1 MIETKMSLFT
11 SNLTVP
17 DSIFAAT
24 LSLSWILK
32 ITEVSGGKS
41 LGGGGKRIEI
51 TVSLPWSGH
60 NFVESLTH
68 RAACMQQPQW
78 TPLTTAGST
87 VHFCFCSLSFPTSPP
102 PSLHIQHH
110 STGSLMADSTQEILH
125 RSLAREYMTSPP
137 LCQSVKMDPFFYSE
151 LSH

>member
-41 LGGGGKRIEI
+41 LGGGGER
-51 TVSLPWSGH
+51 G
-60 NFVESLTH
+60 
-68 RAACMQQPQW
+68 
-78 TPLTTAGST
+78 
-87 VHFCFCSLSFPTSPP
+87 
-102 PSLHIQHH
+102 
-110 STGSLMADSTQEILH
+110 
-125 RSLAREYMTSPP
+125 
-137 LCQSVKMDPFFYSE
+137 
-151 LSH
+151 